1 MPLPSAA
8 SHLAASWLLLLL
20 LPPPLLP
27 PPLSAAQALS
37 PRVATG
43 SHSGALK
50 TSRPAS
56 STTVPSRKS
65 GPSGGAAGR

>member
-1 MPLPSAA
+1 
-8 SHLAASWLLLLL
+8 
-20 LPPPLLP
+20 
-27 PPLSAAQALS
+27 LSAAQALS